1 MKEGMAVMILRNKR
15 NTSYFRNH
23 VVTDHK
29 RILLHFVPYMDGL
42 SNIVDGDDAF
52 YLEGSV

>member
-1 MKEGMAVMILRNKR
+1 MAVMILRNKR